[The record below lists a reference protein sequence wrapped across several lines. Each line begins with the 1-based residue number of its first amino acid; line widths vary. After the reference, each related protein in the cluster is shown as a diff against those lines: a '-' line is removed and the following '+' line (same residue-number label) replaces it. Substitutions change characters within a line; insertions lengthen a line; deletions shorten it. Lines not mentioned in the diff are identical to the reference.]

1 MMKSVYDLQYEQW
14 VEYVKEKGWKTFR
27 AKQIFQWLYR
37 KRVSSFEEMTDLKQ
51 EVRDVLALDFYFNTM
66 TLVNKQVSKDGTT
79 KFLFALKDESL
90 IECVLMIYDYGKT
103 ICVTSQV
110 GCNMACTFCASGLLK
125 KTRNLTSGEMTAQVL
140 EVQRLL
146 DEKEERVSHIVV
158 MGIGEPFDNY
168 EEVMRFCRTVNHDL
182 GLEIGARH
190 ITISTCGLAP
200 MIRRFADEQV
210 QFNLAISLHASNDN
224 LRSELM
230 PINKAYPLKELF
242 AAVHYYASKNN
253 RRITFEYILL
263 KGKNDSLK
271 HAQELAILLKNL
283 NAYINLIPY
292 NNIDL
297 KDYKSVDY
305 KSAMYF
311 YDLLSKQNVKCT
323 IRQKQG
329 EDIDAACGQLRAN
342 YEREQHR

>member
-1 MMKSVYDLQYEQW
+1 MKSVYDFQYEQW
-14 VEYVKEKGWKTFR
+14 IEYVKEKEWKTFR
-27 AKQIFQWLYR
+27 ATQIFQWLYR

-51 EVRDVLALDFYFNTM
+51 EVRDVLAQDFFFDTM
-66 TLVNKQVSKDGTT
+66 TLVSKQRSKDGTT

-182 GLEIGARH
+182 GLGIGGRH
-190 ITISTCGLAP
+190 ITISTCGIAP

-242 AAVHYYASKNN
+242 AAIHYYASKNN

-271 HAQELAILLKNL
+271 HAQELAFLLKNL

-292 NNIDL
+292 NNIDS

-305 KSAMYF
+305 KSTMGF

-342 YEREQHR
+342 YEREQRR

>member
-1 MMKSVYDLQYEQW
+1 MKSVYDFQYEQW
-14 VEYVKEKGWKTFR
+14 IEYVKEKEWKTFR
-27 AKQIFQWLYR
+27 ATQIFQWLYR
-37 KRVSSFEEMTDLKQ
+37 KRASSFEEMTDLKQ
-51 EVRDVLALDFYFNTM
+51 EVRDVLAQDFFFDTM
-66 TLVNKQVSKDGTT
+66 TLVSKQRSKDGTT
-79 KFLFALKDESL
+79 KFLFALRDESL
-90 IECVLMIYDYGKT
+90 IECVLMVYDYGKT

-182 GLEIGARH
+182 GLGIGGRH
-190 ITISTCGLAP
+190 ITISTCGIVP

-242 AAVHYYASKNN
+242 AAIHYYASKNN

-271 HAQELAILLKNL
+271 HAQELAFLLKNL

-292 NNIDL
+292 NNIDS

-305 KSAMYF
+305 KSTMGF

-342 YEREQHR
+342 YERKQRR